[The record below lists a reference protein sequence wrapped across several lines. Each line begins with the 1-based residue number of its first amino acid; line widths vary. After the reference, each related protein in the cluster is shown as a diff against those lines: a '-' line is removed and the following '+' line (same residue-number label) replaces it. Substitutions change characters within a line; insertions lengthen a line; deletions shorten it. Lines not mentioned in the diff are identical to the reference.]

1 MGKLTRL
8 VFVVAL
14 LASTLAL
21 AQKSADEAKTR
32 FKRGAEFYDEGN
44 FRGALIEFERAYQL
58 LPNYKLLYNI
68 GQVHLQLLE
77 YGRAQTAFA
86 RYLKEGGSDV
96 SSSRRDEVNKELE
109 RVKTRVGKI
118 NVITTEGAEVLLD
131 DESVGTAPLSAA
143 ITANTGRHTVTV
155 VVPGRAPQ
163 SRVIDLAGQDTANVS
178 LGLAANDSGQAITP
192 KNAGSTNSA
201 SLTAPGPTVHSKA
214 PMIFGWVVTGAL
226 AVTGGILAGAS
237 FGAAS
242 ELAKLKTAL
251 GVTQVSLNTASGKV
265 GGLSA
270 AADIVGLAALI
281 AGGISVWLTIDALM
295 SNDAAVSIGPGG
307 VTFVAKF

>member
-58 LPNYKLLYNI
+58 LPNYQLLYNI

-109 RVKTRVGKI
+109 RVKTRVLR
-118 NVITTEGAEVLLD
+118 NL
-131 DESVGTAPLSAA
+131 
-143 ITANTGRHTVTV
+143 R
-155 VVPGRAPQ
+155 
-163 SRVIDLAGQDTANVS
+163 
-178 LGLAANDSGQAITP
+178 
-192 KNAGSTNSA
+192 
-201 SLTAPGPTVHSKA
+201 
-214 PMIFGWVVTGAL
+214 
-226 AVTGGILAGAS
+226 
-237 FGAAS
+237 
-242 ELAKLKTAL
+242 
-251 GVTQVSLNTASGKV
+251 
-265 GGLSA
+265 
-270 AADIVGLAALI
+270 
-281 AGGISVWLTIDALM
+281 
-295 SNDAAVSIGPGG
+295 
-307 VTFVAKF
+307 